1 MCDLI
6 VSGHGSFTLITVLTA
21 RGLAALRARLETKA
35 FQWVRDETLVV
46 ETQYLAG
53 IIEALAGFV
62 EIKSKGGSG
71 PLAVHSTGV
80 KLDGERRR
88 A

>member
-1 MCDLI
+1 
-6 VSGHGSFTLITVLTA
+6 
-21 RGLAALRARLETKA
+21 
-35 FQWVRDETLVV
+35 LVV